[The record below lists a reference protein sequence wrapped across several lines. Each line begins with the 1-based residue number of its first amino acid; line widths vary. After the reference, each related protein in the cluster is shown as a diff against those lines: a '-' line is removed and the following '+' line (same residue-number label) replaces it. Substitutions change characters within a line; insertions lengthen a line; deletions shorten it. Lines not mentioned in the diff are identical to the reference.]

1 MESSRQVALEE
12 GESYATSLGIDHFS
26 ASAKTGKNINEIF
39 KRMTE
44 RKCKKFDIL
53 LGIVVAGGNK
63 KAASKMN
70 QRGMFNAAAFE
81 DDMNSRPSTFNLGQ
95 KQKAAKKGGCKC

>member
-1 MESSRQVALEE
+1 M
-12 GESYATSLGIDHFS
+12 
-26 ASAKTGKNINEIF
+26 
-39 KRMTE
+39 
-44 RKCKKFDIL
+44 
-53 LGIVVAGGNK
+53 AGGNK

-81 DDMNSRPSTFNLGQ
+81 DDMNSRPSPFNLGQ